1 MQDPSKDAD
10 MGLPQKGFAKKENGA
25 ASTGQKGARG
35 SGGRWKNQVSLA
47 RRWLP
52 QTHGLP
58 SLPFLFSSSS
68 SSHRKR
74 SRDHYMQP
82 GKEAGRGRGEANREE
97 RTRPPSGHRLLQ
109 LLDAEIH
116 RDNLIRWDYGHTN
129 SRRYVNSNAFCT
141 LRFVQANVTV
151 YHRLVVF
158 WGWKVEN
165 MVVTCTRW
173 SLRLLDFYS
182 IYNSHQA

>member
-1 MQDPSKDAD
+1 MNRESRNRGWENRKSVRQYGSRRNWNDRTRRAEQRREERDESRLKGWGGGRRGGRERLLVVTKVGLCQPLTSLWAPAWRTRFHEPAMQDPSKDAD

-74 SRDHYMQP
+74 SRDHYMQ
-82 GKEAGRGRGEANREE
+82 GGRKRQGRG
-97 RTRPPSGHRLLQ
+97 
-109 LLDAEIH
+109 
-116 RDNLIRWDYGHTN
+116 
-129 SRRYVNSNAFCT
+129 
-141 LRFVQANVTV
+141 
-151 YHRLVVF
+151 
-158 WGWKVEN
+158 
-165 MVVTCTRW
+165 
-173 SLRLLDFYS
+173 
-182 IYNSHQA
+182 